1 MNNDFVELN
10 EWFKEQEKKEKL
22 LKEKYPVDVPND
34 VCHYAFIYGFSIENS
49 FKPKVCEYHHFFST
63 NFEDIYIWTY
73 EKNQNSALLSN
84 TNIAVKETPFW
95 KTASRLIQ
103 LSLFFV
109 EAFVSIEDPI
119 DYKWMYY
126 FDFDKSTIDNIV
138 FYGLSEIESRFMS
151 NGRVLKLTQIAELA
165 PVIELLERDDVA
177 YNAISLIVSAFSSHQ
192 ICLICELSKA
202 PWHDHLSEEPKIWN
216 QANMLQSLEM
226 AIVQSCRAVE
236 SILGEPPNKKKELKV
251 IRHKQKWLDKI
262 GINPDDIFE
271 KANKSYLEFYYELF
285 FELRNP
291 SAHSYGNIH
300 YNLER
305 KRAVEAQCFA
315 AIILREYINKN
326 LLDNEPAISKLKFN
340 KDLLSRV
347 SEKMSTCITVD

>member
-1 MNNDFVELN
+1 MNDDLIELK
-10 EWFKEQEKKEKL
+10 EWFKEQIKKEKL
-22 LKEKYPVDVPND
+22 LEEKYPDNVPND
-34 VCHYAFIYGFSIENS
+34 VCKHAFIYGFSIENS
-49 FKPKVCEYHHFFST
+49 FKPKVGEFNHFFST
-63 NFEDIYIWTY
+63 KFEDIYIWTY
-73 EKNQNSALLSN
+73 EKNQNSALVSSVDV
-84 TNIAVKETPFW
+84 TVKEIPFW

-109 EAFVSIEDPI
+109 EAFESIGDPI

-126 FDFDKSTIDNIV
+126 FDFDKSTIDNTV
-138 FYGLSEIESRFMS
+138 FYGLSEIESHFMAQ
-151 NGRVLKLTQIAELA
+151 GRNLKATQISELA
-165 PVIELLERDDVA
+165 PIIELLERDDVA

-202 PWHDHLSEEPKIWN
+202 PWHDHLAEEPEIWN
-216 QANMLQSLEM
+216 QADMLQNLEI

-236 SILGEPPNKKKELKV
+236 SILGEPPSQKKESKV
-251 IRHKQKWLDKI
+251 IRHKQKWIDTI
-262 GINPDDIFE
+262 GINPDEIFE

-285 FELRNP
+285 FNLRNP

-300 YNLER
+300 YDLER

-326 LLDNEPAISKLKFN
+326 LLDNESAISKLNFN
-340 KDLLSRV
+340 EELLLRV
-347 SEKMSTCITVD
+347 SDEMSTRMTDD